1 MRIIALLLFSYLLGG
16 IPWGMILVRWLK
28 KQDIRSIGSGNIG
41 ATNAFRAGGP
51 IIGTATGVLDIL
63 KGAIPVY
70 LGLRFFNPNIALLCG
85 VLAVLGHTFTP
96 YLKFRG
102 GKGVAT
108 AVGAFFVLAPKPLLI
123 GILTWVL
130 TLVVFRYVSLAS
142 ILGAIA
148 TSIAMPFMSHGILL
162 SVLTWL
168 VALVLIIRHKGNISR
183 IIKKQEPK
191 VWSKSK

>member
-1 MRIIALLLFSYLLGG
+1 MRLIALLLFSYLFGG
-16 IPWGMILVRWLK
+16 IPWGLILVRWYK
-28 KQDIRSIGSGNIG
+28 KEDIRDIGSGNIG

-51 IIGTATGVLDIL
+51 VIGTTTAILDIL
-63 KGAIPVY
+63 KGAFPVY
-70 LGLRFFNPNIALLCG
+70 LGLRFFNPDIALLCG

-123 GILTWVL
+123 GIAIWIL
-130 TLVVFRYVSLAS
+130 TLVIFRYVSLAS

-148 TSIAMPFMSHGILL
+148 TAIAMPFMSHGILL
-162 SVLTWL
+162 SLLTWL

-183 IIKKQEPK
+183 ILKGREPK
-191 VWSKSK
+191 VWSKTK